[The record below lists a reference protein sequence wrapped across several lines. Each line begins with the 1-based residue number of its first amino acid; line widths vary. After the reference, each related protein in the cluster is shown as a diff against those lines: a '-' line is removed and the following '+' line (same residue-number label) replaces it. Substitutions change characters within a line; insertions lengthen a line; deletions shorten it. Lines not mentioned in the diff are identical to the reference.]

1 MGAFVQLRAE
11 HIRVC
16 SHLQAVKP
24 FVLWWR
30 HGARRL
36 VLVDLDDLV
45 LRVGVEERGNADL
58 GDEIAGDLAA
68 VERVL
73 ARDDQLSGWRV
84 RLEPARA
91 HNGVVDARGAQVPD
105 KRIGR
110 WQGGV
115 CEKALGISC
124 RMAMAEDVHRSK
136 ARCHARGL
144 SYFSATIFSSR
155 TPPKALVI

>member
-24 FVLWWR
+24 LVLGWR

-45 LRVGVEERGNADL
+45 LRVGVEERGDADL
-58 GDEIAGDLAA
+58 GDKIAGDLAA

-73 ARDDQLSGWRV
+73 ARDDQLPGWRV

-91 HNGVVDARGAQVPD
+91 HNGVIDARGAQVPD
-105 KRIGR
+105 GRIGG

-115 CEKALGISC
+115 YVRRRSGSHAGWQWTKTCTGARRG
-124 RMAMAEDVHRSK
+124 AMRAACLTFRP
-136 ARCHARGL
+136 R
-144 SYFSATIFSSR
+144 FSR
-155 TPPKALVI
+155 RERRRRRW